1 MLDRSI
7 VNVLGFTI
15 VLLTV
20 SACSTPQPQQITVSA
35 KPIDKPELVLPKVD
49 RVQTRKVEWVIITS
63 ENFEEQI
70 KKLTDKGKPIVFF
83 AVTDEGYEALA
94 LNLSDL
100 RAFIQQQQAIIAAY
114 EGYYKNT
121 NSALDAANA
130 EIAAAAEQAAQA
142 AQQQETG
149 LRRFNPFN

>member
-15 VLLTV
+15 ALLAV
-20 SACSTPQPQQITVSA
+20 SGCSSSAPTPITVSA

-49 RVQTRKVEWVIITS
+49 RIQTRKVEWVIITP

-70 KKLTDKGKPIVFF
+70 QKLTAKGKPIVFF
-83 AVTDEGYEALA
+83 ALTDEGYEALA

-114 EGYYKNT
+114 EGYYQDT

-130 EIAAAAEQAAQA
+130 EIASAAEQAAAA

>member
-7 VNVLGFTI
+7 VNALGFMTA
-15 VLLTV
+15 LLLV
-20 SACSTPQPQQITVSA
+20 SGCATSTPRSIEISA
-35 KPIDKPELVLPKVD
+35 KPIEKPELVLPSVD
-49 RVQTRKVEWVIITS
+49 RVQTRDANWVIITP

-83 AVTDEGYEALA
+83 ALTDEGYEALA

-114 EGYYKNT
+114 EGYYQDT
-121 NSALDAANA
+121 NSAFDAANA
-130 EIAAAAEQAAQA
+130 EIASAADQAAQS

-149 LRRFNPFN
+149 LSRFNPFN

>member
-15 VLLTV
+15 ALLAV
-20 SACSTPQPQQITVSA
+20 SGCSSSTPTPITVSA

-49 RVQTRKVEWVIITS
+49 RISTRKVEWVLITPQ
-63 ENFEEQI
+63 NFEEQI
-70 KKLTDKGKPIVFF
+70 EKIRATGKPIVFF
-83 AVTDEGYEALA
+83 ALTDSGYEALA

-114 EGYYKNT
+114 EGYYKET
-121 NSALDAANA
+121 DSALDAANA
-130 EIAAAAEQAAQA
+130 EIASAAEQAATS